1 MSPGQARSKPGNPPS
16 SNAFSHRV
24 IEVENR
30 STHVTD
36 EKKMDRRTSGI
47 VSMAMKKKK
56 KNRQLHS
63 TASAS

>member
-47 VSMAMKKKK
+47 VSMAMKKKR
-56 KNRQLHS
+56 RQWHS